1 MINQPFP
8 QCPSE
13 EWITFIK
20 ETNPKIL
27 IHRIYLGEVHFKILI
42 TLGKREALKP
52 KEPHVKS
59 LTELSK
65 YKNLPGVQARCTFFF
80 LWRLRKMAK
89 YHTKNKAPR
98 FFSFFRGVEVKMRRW
113 LPQAFFAIGVR
124 RLFCYFSRWENSFEV
139 GGKSFNFFGGG
150 ISLTIRGKK
159 PSRAAVQKTT
169 PSKEFFIEIS
179 LRSCYAFWLKIPL
192 FFWSYFDLLH
202 RLVSRLCLNSRIRI
216 QDLGLPNPKIR
227 YPNLKLRRM
236 VQFEVLNSG
245 FGIR

>member
-1 MINQPFP
+1 MQDSVSHHRALKIRIRDSARICESTNPKIRQKHNIIKFDIMINQPFP

-65 YKNLPGVQARCTFFF
+65 YKNLPGVQARCTFF

-113 LPQAFFAIGVR
+113 LPQAFFAIRVR

-150 ISLTIRGKK
+150 ISLTIRE
-159 PSRAAVQKTT
+159 KT
-169 PSKEFFIEIS
+169 
-179 LRSCYAFWLKIPL
+179 L
-192 FFWSYFDLLH
+192 
-202 RLVSRLCLNSRIRI
+202 
-216 QDLGLPNPKIR
+216 
-227 YPNLKLRRM
+227 
-236 VQFEVLNSG
+236 
-245 FGIR
+245 

>member
-1 MINQPFP
+1 MQDSVSHHRALKIRIRDSARICESTNPKIRQKHNIIKFDKMINQPFP

-42 TLGKREALKP
+42 TLGKRETLKP

-65 YKNLPGVQARCTFFF
+65 YKNLPGVQARCAFF

-150 ISLTIRGKK
+150 ISLTITE
-159 PSRAAVQKTT
+159 KT
-169 PSKEFFIEIS
+169 
-179 LRSCYAFWLKIPL
+179 L
-192 FFWSYFDLLH
+192 
-202 RLVSRLCLNSRIRI
+202 
-216 QDLGLPNPKIR
+216 
-227 YPNLKLRRM
+227 
-236 VQFEVLNSG
+236 
-245 FGIR
+245 

>member
-59 LTELSK
+59 LTQLSK
-65 YKNLPGVQARCTFFF
+65 YKNLPRVQARCTFF

-98 FFSFFRGVEVKMRRW
+98 FFSFSGRGEVKMRRW

-150 ISLTIRGKK
+150 ISLTIREKN
-159 PSRAAVQKTT
+159 PLEQPYRRQPPPRSSL
-169 PSKEFFIEIS
+169 SKSPWGVAMPFD
-179 LRSCYAFWLKIPL
+179 LRFL
-192 FFWSYFDLLH
+192 FFL
-202 RLVSRLCLNSRIRI
+202 I
-216 QDLGLPNPKIR
+216 
-227 YPNLKLRRM
+227 
-236 VQFEVLNSG
+236 VLWPPAP
-245 FGIR
+245 FGEQIVFKQ

>member
-1 MINQPFP
+1 MQDSVSHHRALKIRIRDSARICESTNPKIRQKHNIIKFDKMINQPFP

-65 YKNLPGVQARCTFFF
+65 YKNLPGVQARFTFF

-98 FFSFFRGVEVKMRRW
+98 FFSFFQGVEVKMRRW
-113 LPQAFFAIGVR
+113 LPQAFFAIRVR

-139 GGKSFNFFGGG
+139 GGKSFNFFGEG
-150 ISLTIRGKK
+150 ISLTIRE
-159 PSRAAVQKTT
+159 KT
-169 PSKEFFIEIS
+169 
-179 LRSCYAFWLKIPL
+179 L
-192 FFWSYFDLLH
+192 
-202 RLVSRLCLNSRIRI
+202 
-216 QDLGLPNPKIR
+216 
-227 YPNLKLRRM
+227 
-236 VQFEVLNSG
+236 
-245 FGIR
+245 